1 MSRAVFAT
9 FPALP
14 HWPPAPYQYS
24 SARGVEVSDV
34 ANPRDHSGGRSP
46 F

>member
-1 MSRAVFAT
+1 MPRAVFAT

-14 HWPPAPYQYS
+14 DRPPGPYRYG

-34 ANPRDHSGGRSP
+34 ANPRDHSDAHSP